1 MGFVAHYRNVRKQL
15 SGTLTIGCGERILK
29 CMLNQTTIDQVFHAF
44 GDPTRRKL
52 VEQLSQGPASV
63 SDLAK
68 PLGITLAA
76 VVQHLQVLERSGIVR
91 THKVGRVRT
100 CHIEPTGLNVAAEWI
115 AERRSLWE
123 RRLDRLGDMLA
134 AEEQPSGQATKKRRT
149 T

>member
-1 MGFVAHYRNVRKQL
+1 
-15 SGTLTIGCGERILK
+15 
-29 CMLNQTTIDQVFHAF
+29 MLNRTKIEQVFHAF

-76 VVQHLQVLERSGIVR
+76 VVQHLQVLERCGVVR

-100 CHIEPTGLNVAAEWI
+100 CHIEPAGLDVAAEWI
-115 AERRSLWE
+115 AERRALWE
-123 RRLDRLGDMLA
+123 RRLDRLGEILA
-134 AEEQPSGQATKKRRT
+134 VEEPPTGRATKKRRNT
-149 T
+149 